1 MKRLLCTA
9 LLILLLAA
17 CGAKT
22 AEPEPV
28 LTVGG
33 TEIDAA
39 STSVEAALALLGED
53 YEYAEAVSC
62 VYDGMD
68 KTYTY
73 ADATLYTCPD
83 ETGDRLMELYCTGG
97 DVKTPA
103 GVALGDGRDKVVKT
117 YGDGFVEKGTI
128 LAYEQELSS
137 PENEPASLYFELTD
151 GKVTAIAVTAEHRTE

>member
-1 MKRLLCTA
+1 MKKMLCAA
-9 LLILLLAA
+9 LLLALLAA
-17 CGAKT
+17 CGGKT

-39 STSVEAALALLGED
+39 ATDVEAALAALGAD

-83 ETGDRLMELYCTGG
+83 ETGDRLVELYCTGG

-117 YGDGFVEKGTI
+117 YGDGFVEHGAI
-128 LAYEQELSS
+128 LAYEQKPSA

-151 GKVTAIAVTAEHRTE
+151 GKVTAIAVTAEHRAE

>member
-1 MKRLLCTA
+1 MKKMLCAA
-9 LLILLLAA
+9 LLLLLLSA
-17 CGAKT
+17 CGGKT

-39 STSVEAALALLGED
+39 STSVEAALAVLGED

-68 KTYTY
+68 KTYSY

-103 GVALGDGRDKVVKT
+103 GIALGDGREKVVKT
-117 YGDGFVEKGTI
+117 YGGGFVESGAI
-128 LAYEQELSS
+128 LAYEKEPSA

-151 GKVTAIAVTAEHRTE
+151 GKVTAIAVTSEHRAE